1 MNNPIESTNPTHSPK
16 TKSPIIGIVVGEHSG
31 DTLGEGL
38 IIALKQKYPNAKF
51 VGIGGPKMLKQ
62 GFESLFAMD
71 ELSVMGI
78 VEVLGR
84 LKRLLYVRKTVVQYF
99 TDNKPDIFIGIDAP
113 DFNLTLEE
121 KLKQKGIKTVQYVSP
136 SVWAWRE
143 KRIFKIARATHMVL
157 SLLPF
162 EKRFYD
168 KHNVPC
174 TFVGHSL
181 ADDIP
186 LSANKLEARKALNLH
201 EEQKILAI
209 MPGSRGGELA
219 KLVEPF
225 LLSAQVLQQKNKDLQ
240 IVAPMIS
247 QKRADQFLEL
257 KNKIAPHLSV
267 NVIINQTHKVMEA
280 SDCLLTASGTVT
292 LEAALI
298 KRPMVIA
305 YKFNFITY
313 LLAKWLVKLKWFSL
327 PNLLANE
334 SLVPELLQDEVTPEK
349 IVPLLEEFLNGDIS
363 TLHDKFMKIHL
374 SLKQDASE
382 KAAQAVC
389 ELIES

>member
-1 MNNPIESTNPTHSPK
+1 VTHPIEETNQKNILT
-16 TKSPIIGIVVGEHSG
+16 PIPVIGIVVGEHSG

-38 IIALKQKYPNAKF
+38 IIALKRTYPNAKF
-51 VGIGGPKMLKQ
+51 VGIGGPKMINQ

-84 LKRLLYVRKTVVQYF
+84 LKRLLHVRKTVLQYL
-99 TDNKPDIFIGIDAP
+99 TDNKPDVFIGIDAP

-162 EKRFYD
+162 EKKFYD

-186 LSANKLEARKALNLH
+186 LISNKLEARDDLNLPH
-201 EEQKILAI
+201 DRKILAL

-225 LLSAQVLQQKNKDLQ
+225 LQSALKLAELDKDLLF
-240 IVAPMIS
+240 IAPMIS
-247 QKRADQFLEL
+247 QKRAEQFISL
-257 KNKIAPHLSV
+257 KNEIAPDLPV
-267 NVIINQTHKVMEA
+267 DIIINKTHKVMAA

-298 KRPMVIA
+298 KRPMVIT

-313 LLAKWLVKLKWFSL
+313 MLAKWLVKLKWFSL

-334 SLVPELLQDEVTPEK
+334 TLIPELLQDEVVPEK
-349 IVPLLEEFLNGDIS
+349 IVPLLQNFLNEDQSG
-363 TLHDKFMKIHL
+363 LNDKFMKIHH

-382 KAAQAVC
+382 KAAQAII
-389 ELIES
+389 ELIEL